1 MRLGFDRPTGSLLA
15 LGQPLFGHE
24 CDVEVVVV
32 SQSLSLRHSF
42 SRAGSA
48 NDRQTTNRLSRVS
61 QIRKLRP
68 ILHFVCNWSHKI
80 ENRKKRNLHNNKQ
93 VTNWYSLTTQ
103 MSIRSDSV
111 RSTNLLSDPS
121 VAATLDLEQQIAR
134 VEEAIAP
141 LRKLQKKLQQIEDEL
156 ANTNYLIDSGIG
168 SKKDK
173 AALRQTKRELRER
186 RITLWKRLEALP
198 ALVEER
204 QNLLHQMEI
213 LRRRHGFL

>member
-1 MRLGFDRPTGSLLA
+1 M
-15 LGQPLFGHE
+15 
-24 CDVEVVVV
+24 
-32 SQSLSLRHSF
+32 
-42 SRAGSA
+42 
-48 NDRQTTNRLSRVS
+48 N
-61 QIRKLRP
+61 
-68 ILHFVCNWSHKI
+68 
-80 ENRKKRNLHNNKQ
+80 
-93 VTNWYSLTTQ
+93 
-103 MSIRSDSV
+103 IRSDSV

-121 VAATLDLEQQIAR
+121 VAATLDLEQQIAML
-134 VEEAIAP
+134 EEAIAP
-141 LRKLQKKLQQIEDEL
+141 LRKLQKKLQKIEDEL

-204 QNLLHQMEI
+204 QNLRHQMEI